1 MIIMSVQLTARI
13 RDNRMLSLLQSTLR
27 DWWNENAITLGY
39 ILKVLIACLLAM
51 WLSLRFEL
59 DQPRTAMLTVAI
71 VMQPRAGMVFTKSA
85 YRLMGTLVGIAVSFL
100 LVAMFA
106 QERVLFLL
114 CMAAWIGI
122 CTAGSMVFR
131 NHQSYGF
138 VLAGYTLCIVG
149 LPATINPAMTF
160 SIGITRI
167 SEILIG
173 LLCATIVSDL
183 VFPQRMWDVMLAS
196 VRRRFSDFSDLLRSM
211 ASSPAERNS
220 SRPALLRF
228 VGDIFS
234 LETFR
239 ASTMLESDD
248 SRTHRLRLSMLNA
261 EFMEVS
267 TSFHA
272 LEQLLTRQ
280 RNGGHAEVSTALLEL
295 YKPLS
300 EAFAIDGRSARTE
313 LEAQPIT
320 LRLKAF
326 RDTFGK
332 ILAVVSGNLPA
343 GLHPVERLDFDTGA
357 ELIKRFADE
366 LQAYANTYASLS
378 DDHGGLRTK
387 TLDEAPPRLEMHF
400 DPLAVALAGLRGA
413 MTAALLAALWIFT
426 DWRSGLEAIVLGVIS
441 GTLFASTPSP
451 TRTTGQFII
460 GAAIGTVL
468 IYICNFH
475 LLPQAQ
481 GFVMLALALTPVIVL
496 AAWITT
502 RPAIAVIGAG
512 TFLIFLLHVG
522 FSSTYSANPVTFMN
536 EAIADLIAILIS
548 GTMYRLIDLSNSGW
562 SRRRIAKALRELVV
576 SACRDPLPL
585 RRARLENAARDL
597 VQRSGSALRV
607 ADAHDREVSDWLLST
622 LEIGH
627 AVIALREQMH
637 EIDHERASKALAASL
652 DRIADL
658 YASPSTRHRIAA
670 ISAIDVAMVVLTA
683 ADTGSTL
690 THASRHQ
697 LRTMLHFIHSALL
710 DEESV
715 LSSAAPLLVTKEA

>member
-1 MIIMSVQLTARI
+1 MSAQLTARI
-13 RDNRMLSLLQSTLR
+13 RDSRILSLLQSILL
-27 DWWNENAITLGY
+27 DWWNENSITLGY

-71 VMQPRAGMVFTKSA
+71 VMQSRAGMVFAKSI
-85 YRLMGTLVGIAVSFL
+85 YRLLGTLVGIAVSFL

-160 SIGITRI
+160 NIGVTRI

-173 LLCATIVSDL
+173 LLCATLVSDL

-211 ASSPAERNS
+211 ASIPAERNT

-234 LETFR
+234 LESFR
-239 ASTMLESDD
+239 ASTVLESDD
-248 SRTHRLRLSMLNA
+248 SRTHRLRLSLLNA

-267 TSFHA
+267 TTFHA
-272 LEQLLTRQ
+272 LEQLLNRQ
-280 RNGGHAEVSTALLEL
+280 RKGGSAEVSAALLKL
-295 YKPLS
+295 YHPLGA
-300 EAFAIDGRSARTE
+300 AFAIDGRSARTE
-313 LEAQPIT
+313 LEAQQIT
-320 LRLKAF
+320 LRLKTF
-326 RDTFGK
+326 RDTFGQR
-332 ILAVVSGNLPA
+332 LAVVSGSLLA
-343 GLHPVERLDFDTGA
+343 GLHPVARLDFDTGA
-357 ELIKRFADE
+357 ELIQRFADE
-366 LQAYANTYASLS
+366 LQAYANTYASLA
-378 DDHGGLRTK
+378 DDHGMLQTK
-387 TLDEAPPRLEMHF
+387 ILDEAPPRLEMHF

-441 GTLFASTPSP
+441 GTLLASTPSP
-451 TRTTGQFII
+451 IRATKQFII

-468 IYICNFH
+468 IYVCNFH

-481 GFVMLALALTPVIVL
+481 GFVMLALAVTPFIVL

-502 RPAIAVIGAG
+502 RPAIALVGSG

-522 FSSTYSANPVTFMN
+522 FNSTYSANPVTFMN
-536 EAIADLIAILIS
+536 DAIADLVAILIS
-548 GTMYRLIDLSNSGW
+548 GSMYGLIDLSNSSW

-585 RRARLENAARDL
+585 RRARLEIAARDL
-597 VQRSGSALRV
+597 AQRSGSVQRT

-627 AVIALREQMH
+627 AVVELREQMNQITH
-637 EIDHERASKALAASL
+637 EGASRALANCL
-652 DRIADL
+652 GCIADL
-658 YASPSTRHRIAA
+658 YASPSTQHRMASM
-670 ISAIDVAMVVLTA
+670 SAIDAAMAVLT
-683 ADTGSTL
+683 DTGTVL

-715 LSSAAPLLVTKEA
+715 LGSVAPLPATGEV